1 MSGQHYAEQLITD
14 KLYMASLLRRLQNA
28 RALVTIRIN
37 KDTSS
42 YNTMVIDVS
51 AAERMFFLDELNSP
65 AGHNKIRKG
74 TVLHFDGRLDG
85 VKIQFSVKVKSVD
98 KDNRLALY
106 RLPLP
111 EKMQYWQRRRH
122 YRAKVH
128 EEPLAI
134 SIPIPLQ
141 HAVTGKI
148 IDISA
153 SGVCTQLN
161 YTDSSF
167 LQAEQAI
174 YDATISLPG
183 RNEINCDI
191 EVRSV
196 RHFPERG
203 YSLIGSEFIDIPPQQ
218 KSHVER
224 IVAMLD
230 RNQRRAVSH

>member
-1 MSGQHYAEQLITD
+1 MSDQHYAEQLITD
-14 KLYMASLLRRLQNA
+14 PLYMASLLRRLQNA

-37 KDTSS
+37 KDPAP

-51 AAERMFFLDELNSP
+51 VPDRIFFLDELSSS
-65 AGHNKIRKG
+65 AGHKKIKKG
-74 TVLHFDGRLDG
+74 TVLHFDGRLEG
-85 VKIQFSVKVKSVD
+85 VRIQFSVKVKSVD
-98 KDNRLALY
+98 KDERLALY

-111 EKMQYWQRRRH
+111 ETMHYWQRRRH

-128 EEPLAI
+128 TASLAM

-141 HAVTGKI
+141 QSVTGKI

-153 SGVCTQLN
+153 SGVCTRLN
-161 YTDSSF
+161 YADSSF

-183 RNEINCDI
+183 QNQISCDI

-196 RHFPERG
+196 RHFPEHG

-218 KSHVER
+218 QSHVER

>member
-1 MSGQHYAEQLITD
+1 MSGRHYAEQVITD
-14 KLYMASLLRRLQNA
+14 VAYMAGLLRRIQSA

-37 KDTSS
+37 KNTDVF
-42 YNTMVIDVS
+42 NTMVIDVS
-51 AAERMFFLDELNSP
+51 TTDKILFLDELNST
-65 AGHNKIRKG
+65 AGHSKIKKG
-74 TVLHFDGRLDG
+74 TLLHFDGRLQG
-85 VKIQFSVKVKSVD
+85 VRIQFSGKVKSVD
-98 KDNRLALY
+98 NDGSLALY
-106 RLPLP
+106 RLPFP
-111 EKMQYWQRRRH
+111 EKMHYWQRRRH

-128 EEPLAI
+128 AEPLAM

-148 IDISA
+148 VDISA
-153 SGVCTQLN
+153 SGVCTQLSYN
-161 YTDSSF
+161 DSSF

-183 RNEINCDI
+183 RNEINCDL

-230 RNQRRAVSH
+230 RNHRRAVGH